1 LFVRDISCQL
11 SSSLRKRHGLEKYRN
26 PLNSGHRLSS
36 ISPDRCVDNAGSL
49 AACQGFT
56 ICTLIKLHSNTRISL
71 KATSL
76 DQIKFLAALQRVEF
90 DFDLPFKSATILFTF
105 YLVLQLPAL
114 LWTGAITPE
123 ITQVNDRP
131 ASLAIP
137 H

>member
-1 LFVRDISCQL
+1 MFISVIIHL
-11 SSSLRKRHGLEKYRN
+11 IRLGLTW
-26 PLNSGHRLSS
+26 P
-36 ISPDRCVDNAGSL
+36 
-49 AACQGFT
+49 
-56 ICTLIKLHSNTRISL
+56 NTRISL